1 MSAAYAHEWPGARK
15 RHGKKAVLGAALIAA
30 MAKQGRGEEGRG
42 RGRGGRGRQR
52 DHFFYGPGPF
62 MFGGP
67 PGGFRGR
74 GPKARRGD
82 VRTAILLL
90 LAEEPRNGYQL
101 MQEIEERSEG
111 VWRPSPGSVYPALQQ
126 LEDEG
131 LVRTVETDGR
141 KLFELT
147 DAGKQSVDE
156 RDKDLPTPW
165 DEMTGGVSDETAE
178 AASVMRGLAMAFAQ
192 VMQAGNKAQMDE
204 ATKALSETR
213 RRLYAI
219 LAEDAPVEE
228 TD

>member
-1 MSAAYAHEWPGARK
+1 MTGARGGPWGDPRQLK
-15 RHGKKAVLGAALIAA
+15 AMFWGPGPGGHGGPWG
-30 MAKQGRGEEGRG
+30 QGGP
-42 RGRGGRGRQR
+42 GGRGRHR
-52 DHFFYGPGPF
+52 
-62 MFGGP
+62 GG
-67 PGGFRGR
+67 R
-74 GPKARRGD
+74 ARRGD
-82 VRTAILLL
+82 VRAAMLLL
-90 LAEEPRNGYQL
+90 LDEQPQNGYQL
-101 MQEIEERSEG
+101 IQEIERRTEG
-111 VWRPSPGSVYPALQQ
+111 VWKPSPGSVYPALQQ

-131 LVRTVETDGR
+131 LVRTVETDSR

-147 DAGKQSVDE
+147 DAGKQFVDE

-228 TD
+228 ND

>member
-1 MSAAYAHEWPGARK
+1 MSAAYAHEWRGARK
-15 RHGKKAVLGAALIAA
+15 HHAKKALLGAGLIA
-30 MAKQGRGEEGRG
+30 MAKRGGAGERGRG
-42 RGRGGRGRQR
+42 RGRHR

-67 PGGFRGR
+67 PGPGFRGR

-111 VWRPSPGSVYPALQQ
+111 VWRPSPGSIYPALQQ

-131 LVRTVETDGR
+131 LVRTVEADGR

-147 DAGKQSVDE
+147 DAGKQFVAE

-178 AASVMRGLAMAFAQ
+178 AANVMRGLAMAFAQ
-192 VMQAGNKAQMDE
+192 VMQAGNKAQMEE

-228 TD
+228 ED